1 MYIPIDI
8 LIEQERKRKELETEA
23 ARPALQLPLPPPDY
37 LPEINGDEPNR
48 GYVVVDEEGTEEK
61 SNRGIIIIEM

>member
-1 MYIPIDI
+1 M
-8 LIEQERKRKELETEA
+8 
-23 ARPALQLPLPPPDY
+23 PPPDY

-48 GYVVVDEEGTEEK
+48 GYVVVNEEGTEEK